1 MEQSHVNTADLFLDI
16 SPLISDYL
24 CTSNAN
30 IATSRSD
37 GVGVT
42 EVFSKYKLMDNMHGL
57 IPSSPMVFSTSFDS
71 STVQKNTTIF
81 LAASED
87 TLGFSPPVWHSDVD
101 NSTPTSTPTSSDTD
115 LDLITWAG
123 PNDPANPKNWSI
135 SYKWILMSLCA
146 IMTVNMCVNPD
157 YTAD

>member
-1 MEQSHVNTADLFLDI
+1 VEQSHVNTADLFLDI

-57 IPSSPMVFSTSFDS
+57 ISQLSNGLFYV
-71 STVQKNTTIF
+71 I
-81 LAASED
+81 
-87 TLGFSPPVWHSDVD
+87 
-101 NSTPTSTPTSSDTD
+101 
-115 LDLITWAG
+115 
-123 PNDPANPKNWSI
+123 
-135 SYKWILMSLCA
+135 
-146 IMTVNMCVNPD
+146 
-157 YTAD
+157 